1 MDNTHHIL
9 GPQLSSEQE
18 ATRLRLL
25 SHWVT
30 ETELALEP
38 QVRSQ
43 LEHASLSPFSG
54 SHLLDK
60 PILPKHWLQLLE
72 Q

>member
-9 GPQLSSEQE
+9 GPQLSSEQD
-18 ATRLRLL
+18 AMWPRLL

-30 ETELALEP
+30 EAELALVP

-43 LEHASLSPFSG
+43 LERASLSPFSG
-54 SHLLDK
+54 SRLLDK
-60 PILPKHWLQLLE
+60 PVLPKHWLQLLE